1 MEKILV
7 HAKFNTAHRQLGYA
21 GKCKFVHGHTWR
33 ASVAIATQRFPRDE
47 LDMSLDFGDIKD
59 IVRFLDHKIIVTEQ
73 DARFL
78 DADSFEPDGVVPI
91 KGRGPS
97 VENVASHLFEKVADH
112 IRGKFP
118 GRGISYLLEVT
129 IQETENNFFIVQDT
143 VVI

>member
-21 GKCKFVHGHTWR
+21 GQCKFVHGHTWR
-33 ASVAIATQRFPRDE
+33 ASVAIATERFPRDE
-47 LDMSLDFGDIKD
+47 LDMSLDFGDIKN
-59 IVRFLDHKIIVTEQ
+59 IVRFLDHKIIVTDQ

-78 DADSFEPDGVVPI
+78 DTNAFEPDGVVLI

-97 VENVASHLFEKVADH
+97 VENVAAHLFEKVTDH
-112 IRGKFP
+112 IRNKFP
-118 GRGISYLLEVT
+118 GRGISYAVEVT
-129 IQETENNFFIVQDT
+129 IQETENNSFIVEHT